1 MRIASALI
9 GIMWVILGALDAV
22 AQEKI
27 ITWATNPRY
36 PPYDWAINKSDYEGA
51 CTHLLELIIPDRY
64 SLQPIVVPWARAQ
77 LMAQQGSID
86 LLVNLR
92 ITPERS
98 QWLTFSQNPTF
109 PNPIAIFMRE
119 DKAIPL
125 KTWEELV
132 PLVGGITIGDAFG
145 NGFDEY
151 LKDRLKIEPI
161 SNAANNFRKLDLGRI
176 DYFVTGYY
184 MGLAMIRSAG
194 MQDRI
199 VALKPFVSNQPIHLG
214 FSKHSPHTALLPEI
228 DRRLAQL
235 AKDGTLSRI
244 LESHIQEAHR
254 IPFSAFYE

>member
-9 GIMWVILGALDAV
+9 GIMWVVLGALDAV

-51 CTHLLELIIPDRY
+51 CTHLLELIIPDGY
-64 SLQPIVVPWARAQ
+64 TLQPIVVPWARAQ

-151 LKDRLKIEPI
+151 LKDRLKTEPI

-235 AKDGTLSRI
+235 AKDGTLNRI
-244 LESHIQEAHR
+244 LESHVQEAHK
-254 IPFSAFYE
+254 IPFSALYE

>member
-1 MRIASALI
+1 
-9 GIMWVILGALDAV
+9 
-22 AQEKI
+22 
-27 ITWATNPRY
+27 
-36 PPYDWAINKSDYEGA
+36 
-51 CTHLLELIIPDRY
+51 
-64 SLQPIVVPWARAQ
+64 
-77 LMAQQGSID
+77 MAQQGSID

-151 LKDRLKIEPI
+151 LKDRLKTEPI

-235 AKDGTLSRI
+235 AKDGTLNRI
-244 LESHIQEAHR
+244 LESHVQEAHK